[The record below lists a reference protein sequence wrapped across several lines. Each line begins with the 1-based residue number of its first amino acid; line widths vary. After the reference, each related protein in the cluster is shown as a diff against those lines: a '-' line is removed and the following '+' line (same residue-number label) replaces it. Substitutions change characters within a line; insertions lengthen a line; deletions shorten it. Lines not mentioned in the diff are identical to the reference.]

1 MVDEDQDSSAS
12 SSISVISESLD
23 GHCYDEL
30 PQERQVVEAAGG
42 AAETTLIGSPPNTV
56 ISEEHLYP
64 STSSGAVAQLSL
76 KRRIL
81 KGIAKSV
88 RIRDNSQNDSSQF
101 SGSKIIGEAEK
112 HEFETNQITSIPLQ
126 HQ

>member
-1 MVDEDQDSSAS
+1 M
-12 SSISVISESLD
+12 
-23 GHCYDEL
+23 
-30 PQERQVVEAAGG
+30 EAAGG
-42 AAETTLIGSPPNTV
+42 AAETALIGSPPNTV
-56 ISEEHLYP
+56 TSEEHLSHYA
-64 STSSGAVAQLSL
+64 SSGAVAQLSL

-81 KGIAKSV
+81 KGIAKSA